1 MIKEKSFIIHIHI
14 LWRRWWC
21 WYNDGDKFAY
31 NYQYGDAN
39 DNDGNDD
46 AKDNENME
54 MLMLMLILKTIMEIK
69 IVMLVRETMTI
80 ENDDNRE
87 WKWL

>member
-1 MIKEKSFIIHIHI
+1 
-14 LWRRWWC
+14 
-21 WYNDGDKFAY
+21 
-31 NYQYGDAN
+31 
-39 DNDGNDD
+39 
-46 AKDNENME
+46 ME

-87 WKWL
+87 